1 MKRVLLVS
9 LLFALV
15 LSVTTDLKVDWREF
29 ISRSDPL
36 WKFDAKDENTMPVK
50 WFDAPF
56 HGNGNLGMLVL
67 VEKVMRN
74 DSPKYIFRFDVGRA
88 DVWDVRMKGSKYAHG
103 DSYFLYYD
111 GLFIDKLIVVVW
123 KLVILS

>member
-1 MKRVLLVS
+1 MKCVLLGCF
-9 LLFALV
+9 LFALA
-15 LSVTTDLKVDWREF
+15 LSVTTDLKVEWRDF
-29 ISRSDPL
+29 ISRSDSL
-36 WKFDAKDENTMPVK
+36 WKFDEKDENKMPVK
-50 WFDAPF
+50 WLDAPF

-103 DSYFLYYD
+103 DSYFLYFD
-111 GLFIDKLIVVVW
+111 GSFIDKLIVVVW
-123 KLVILS
+123 KLAISS

>member
-9 LLFALV
+9 LLFALA

-67 VEKVMRN
+67 VEKVILPYKS
-74 DSPKYIFRFDVGRA
+74 DSFHIS
-88 DVWDVRMKGSKYAHG
+88 VRT
-103 DSYFLYYD
+103 YYH
-111 GLFIDKLIVVVW
+111 INVEK
-123 KLVILS
+123 

>member
-9 LLFALV
+9 LLFALA

-56 HGNGNLGMLVL
+56 HGSDAHPHGNGSYVAGSTYPPCIQNSGRDD
-67 VEKVMRN
+67 RN
-74 DSPKYIFRFDVGRA
+74 SGNRKKARR
-88 DVWDVRMKGSKYAHG
+88 
-103 DSYFLYYD
+103 
-111 GLFIDKLIVVVW
+111 
-123 KLVILS
+123 